1 MLDLPAL
8 GAAASLLGSSWSP
21 WLVVPPGLLIGLVFG
36 AIPGLSVPIAMA
48 VILPLTL
55 YLDFLS
61 AILLLTSIFTG
72 GGFGAAI
79 PAILMNV
86 PGSSSAVATTFD
98 GHPMARQGRHS
109 YALGL
114 ALAASCVGS
123 AAGYVILL
131 LVISWIAD
139 AVLRLG
145 PLEMFAIAVWGLT
158 LIAVLNE
165 GSVAKGLLAGLL
177 GVMMGMIGMSAQGD
191 MRGTFDMLALVDG
204 IPKVPAL
211 IGLFAAS
218 EMFRLMRSEYIVA
231 DASLRRPEFGQIL
244 DGARDAFRHPGVLLR
259 GSLIGIG
266 VGAIPGVGAAVANL
280 LSYAETKR
288 RSADPSA
295 FGKGEPRG
303 VAASESANSSSEG
316 GSMATLLALGIPGGS
331 ATAVML
337 GAFAMHNVTGGPR
350 FIAEN
355 MDLVYAVIL
364 GNLVQVV
371 LLAGLGLGFLFV
383 AASLVRV
390 PVRFLVPGVLF
401 VALMGC
407 FSITGDMMGPITMVA
422 CAALGFWLRE
432 HGFPVA
438 AVVIGLLLGP
448 AVEAELLRSIQISGG
463 DPAFLL
469 TRPIAIVILL
479 LLAASLCYPLL
490 RRRSRVRSP
499 AADAVG

>member
-1 MLDLPAL
+1 MLDLTAL
-8 GAAASLLGSSWSP
+8 GAAADLLASSWSP
-21 WLVVPPGLLIGLVFG
+21 WLVVPPGLLIGLIFG

-48 VILPLTL
+48 ILLPVTL

-61 AILLLTSIFTG
+61 AILLLTSVFTG
-72 GGFGAAI
+72 GGFGAGI

-86 PGSSSAVATTFD
+86 PGSSSAVATAFD
-98 GHPMARQGRHS
+98 GYPLARQGRHS

-123 AAGYVILL
+123 AAGYLL
-131 LVISWIAD
+131 LLLIVGWIAD
-139 AVLRLG
+139 AVLQLG

-165 GSVAKGLLAGLL
+165 SSVAKGLLAGLL
-177 GVMMGMIGMSAQGD
+177 GVMIGMIGMSAQGD

-204 IPKVPAL
+204 VPKIPAL

-231 DASLRRPEFGQIL
+231 DASRRKPEFRQIL
-244 DGARDAFRHPGVLLR
+244 AGARDAFRYPAVLAR

-288 RSADPSA
+288 RAADRTS
-295 FGKGEPRG
+295 FGKGNPRG
-303 VAASESANSSSEG
+303 VAASEAANSSSEG
-316 GSMATLLALGIPGGS
+316 GSVATLLALGIPGGS

-350 FIAEN
+350 FIADN
-355 MDLVYAVIL
+355 MDLVYAIIL

-371 LLAGLGLGFLFV
+371 LLAVIGLGFLFV
-383 AASLVRV
+383 AAGLVRV

-401 VALMGC
+401 VALLGC

-432 HGFPVA
+432 HDFPVA

-448 AVEAELLRSIQISGG
+448 MVEAELLRSIQVSGG

-469 TRPIAIVILL
+469 GRPIAVAILL
-479 LLAASLCYPLL
+479 LLAASFLYPLL
-490 RRRSRVRSP
+490 RRRSRLRAP
-499 AADAVG
+499 AADIVG